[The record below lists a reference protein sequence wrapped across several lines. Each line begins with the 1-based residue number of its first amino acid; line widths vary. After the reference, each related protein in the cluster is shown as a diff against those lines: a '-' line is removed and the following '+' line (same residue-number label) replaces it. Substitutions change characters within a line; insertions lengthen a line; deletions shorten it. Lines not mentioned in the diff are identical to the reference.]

1 MKESQIMSMKKGGKS
16 TNMQNY
22 GQKMH
27 LTNGESFDVTIIKSS
42 LQICFIMKTL

>member
-1 MKESQIMSMKKGGKS
+1 MSMKEGGEP
-16 TNMQNY
+16 TNMQSN

-27 LTNGESFDVTIIKSS
+27 LTNGIFFQVTIIKSS

>member
-1 MKESQIMSMKKGGKS
+1 MSMKEGG
-16 TNMQNY
+16 NMQRY

-27 LTNGESFDVTIIKSS
+27 LTNGENFHVTIIKVP